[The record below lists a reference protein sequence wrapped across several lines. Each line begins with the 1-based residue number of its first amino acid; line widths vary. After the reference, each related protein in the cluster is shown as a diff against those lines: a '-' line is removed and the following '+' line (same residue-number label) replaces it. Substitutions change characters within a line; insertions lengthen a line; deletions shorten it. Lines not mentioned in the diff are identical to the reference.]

1 MRFSETVRA
10 SGSLRP
16 LRALSLFTAC
26 LIGSSASSRAQN
38 VCSGTAPVPGALLSS
53 FPVVTGLPGRPL
65 LVTSPPGDRDRLF
78 IVEQN
83 GFVRIHHRGDATGTW
98 STFLDITDRVQAAAT
113 YNEMGLLG
121 LAFDTDYDTSGFF
134 YVNYTEGPINGPWD
148 TVVSRFSR
156 SATDPNLADPDSEQR
171 LLTFAQPQTNHNGG
185 QLQFG
190 ADGFLYVSTGD
201 GGSAGDPHG
210 TCGNG
215 QNRSVLLGKMLRLD
229 VRGRDP
235 LSQPPDCGG
244 AGAGYRIPASNPF
257 ANVGAGVCGEI
268 WLYGLRNPWRSAFD
282 SLTGDL
288 YVADVGQDCWEEV
301 NVLPQAT
308 QAGSNMG
315 WRSMEGTHCYAA
327 GSGSCNPAPV
337 VCSGVPTCGDPSLV
351 LPLLEYD
358 HSQGCSITGG
368 PLYRGCQMPDW
379 QGTYFYGDF
388 CSGFLRS
395 FRYSGG
401 TLLDE
406 IDRTADLDPGH
417 TLTNSLTSF
426 GTDAQGEMYIVDRDG
441 TVLRVGPRFVDLE
454 VSAAGDADPLLLGTA
469 GAAWTWGNLSLSTM
483 RPVSFYRLWRGTPNG
498 TFHCRFTSSSPQ
510 WPGGDPDLPAV
521 GQMFAYVVTAVSP
534 AAEETRPGIAG
545 SSFLRDACP

>member
-1 MRFSETVRA
+1 MRFSEMVRA
-10 SGSLRP
+10 SGSLWP
-16 LRALSLFTAC
+16 VRALSLFTAC
-26 LIGSSASSRAQN
+26 LIGFSASSRAQN

-98 STFLDITDRVQAAAT
+98 TTFLDITDRVQASPT

-134 YVNYTEGPINGPWD
+134 YVNYTEGPISGPWD

-156 SATDPNLADPDSEQR
+156 SATDPNLADPDSEVR
-171 LLTFAQPQTNHNGG
+171 LLSFAQPQTNHNGG
-185 QLQFG
+185 QLMFG

-201 GGSAGDPHG
+201 GGSGGDPHG

-215 QNRSVLLGKMLRLD
+215 QNRGVLLGKMLRLD

-244 AGAGYRIPASNPF
+244 ASAGYRIPASNPF

-301 NVLPQAT
+301 NVLPQAA
-308 QAGSNMG
+308 QAGANMG
-315 WRSMEGTHCYAA
+315 WRSMEGTHCFAS
-327 GSGSCNPAPV
+327 GSGNCNPPPV

-358 HSQGCSITGG
+358 HGQGCSITGG

-401 TLLDE
+401 TLLDMV
-406 IDRTADLDPGH
+406 DRTADLDPGH
-417 TLTNSLTSF
+417 TLSNSLTSF

-454 VSAAGDADPLLLGTA
+454 VSATGDANPLVLGTG

-483 RPVSFYRLWRGTPNG
+483 RPVSFYRVWRGTPNG

-521 GQMFAYVVTAVSP
+521 GQMFAYVVTAVGP
-534 AAEETRPGIAG
+534 AGEETRPGIAG